1 MINLNFLRRHSVF
14 IILSHDIF
22 AVILSWW
29 VAFFVCYNFD
39 ATTLRFLEHGFKA
52 QLLVAFVHTIFY
64 WRYKTYRPLWRFFS
78 LPELMRLA
86 KAILCAWIVNI
97 TILFLLHDLIQIPKS
112 IWFIYPLLLILIL
125 GLSRLMIRYI
135 GDRQIASRAVKRIL
149 VIGAGKGAE
158 LFLRELARWPEKQ
171 YQPIACLD
179 DDLTLKGKEIR
190 GVPILGEILQL
201 PGTIKKEK
209 IELVVIAIPSI
220 QAAKLRHI

>member
-39 ATTLRFLEHGFKA
+39 ATTLRVLEHGFKA

-97 TILFLLHDLIQIPKS
+97 TILFLAHDLILIPKS
-112 IWFIYPLLLILIL
+112 IWFIYPLWLILIL
-125 GLSRLMIRYI
+125 GLSRSAIRYFSDKQTI
-135 GDRQIASRAVKRIL
+135 AQQIKRVL
-149 VIGAGKGAE
+149 VVGAGRGA
-158 LFLRELARWPEKQ
+158 
-171 YQPIACLD
+171 
-179 DDLTLKGKEIR
+179 
-190 GVPILGEILQL
+190 
-201 PGTIKKEK
+201 
-209 IELVVIAIPSI
+209 
-220 QAAKLRHI
+220 